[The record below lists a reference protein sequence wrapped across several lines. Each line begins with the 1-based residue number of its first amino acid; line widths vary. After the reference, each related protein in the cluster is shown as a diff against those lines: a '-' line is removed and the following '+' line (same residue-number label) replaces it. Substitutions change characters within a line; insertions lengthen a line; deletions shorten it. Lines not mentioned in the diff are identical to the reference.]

1 MSLLMGS
8 AGKEFLVWLFY
19 EKITSV
25 VVDFE
30 LKKYSF
36 GNLTKFFF
44 QSSLGLILLNWR
56 LAQECVFANSFCRRK
71 NFGSVCT
78 TKKVLS
84 T

>member
-1 MSLLMGS
+1 MYLLMGS

-36 GNLTKFFF
+36 GN
-44 QSSLGLILLNWR
+44 
-56 LAQECVFANSFCRRK
+56 
-71 NFGSVCT
+71 
-78 TKKVLS
+78 
-84 T
+84 